1 MDKSIKQSKK
11 ESYFFPFIFFL
22 FAAMHLQAQ
31 NNHLVDTSRYLTL
44 KECINYALQHQ
55 PALNQSRINVSV
67 ARLTNEINASGWYPQ
82 VSLNANLT
90 HYIQLPTSFFAD
102 TSANGG
108 AVKQKTGIAN
118 TVIPTLSVTQALFT
132 PYLLY
137 ASKNA
142 ALLTK
147 QAEQITDSTR
157 INVVASVGKAFYNL
171 LLTLEQINVLTEDTV
186 RLRQNVTDTYHQY
199 MGGIVDETDY
209 EQATITLNNSKALL
223 RQARENVVPQY
234 AVLTQMMGFRADQQ
248 FNVSF
253 DTLQMMN
260 DIAFDTT
267 QQLQYE
273 KRIEFKQLETRKD
286 LQRSLTGY
294 YRNLL
299 LPSVSAFYNYNYEF
313 ESNTLSN
320 LYASAFPNSLIGLS
334 VSWPIFTGFSRV
346 KTVQRSK
353 LQEHLLDWEQE
364 DVKLQIKSEYTSA
377 LANYKT
383 NLYNLGVLQDNVAMA
398 KRVYFVV
405 KLQYN
410 QGIVAYLNVITAESN
425 LISSQTN
432 YINALYQVLSS
443 KIDLQKALGVINY

>member
-1 MDKSIKQSKK
+1 MDKANKQFNKAN
-11 ESYFFPFIFFL
+11 YFFSLIFFL
-22 FAAMHLQAQ
+22 FAAMQLPAQ
-31 NNHLVDTSRYLTL
+31 SNNTADTSRWLTL

-55 PALNQSRINVSV
+55 PALNQSRINISI
-67 ARLTNEINASGWYPQ
+67 ARLTNGINTADWYPQ
-82 VSLNANLT
+82 VNLSANLT

-108 AVKQKTGIAN
+108 TVKQRTGIAN
-118 TVIPTLSVTQALFT
+118 TVIPTISVTQAIFS

-142 ALLTK
+142 ALVTK
-147 QAEQITDSTR
+147 QAEQITDSTS

-171 LLTLEQINVLTEDTV
+171 LLTLEQINVLAEDTV
-186 RLRQNVTDTYHQY
+186 RLSQNVADTYHQY
-199 MGGIVDETDY
+199 VGGIVDETDY
-209 EQATITLNNSKALL
+209 EQATISLNNSKAQL
-223 RQARENVVPQY
+223 RQAKENVIPQY
-234 AVLTQMMGFRADQQ
+234 SALKQLMGFRTDQQ

-253 DTLQMMN
+253 DTLQMIN

-273 KRIEFKQLETRKD
+273 KRIEFKQLQTQKD
-286 LQRSLTGY
+286 LQHSLTGY

-353 LQEHLLDWEQE
+353 LQEHLLDWDQE
-364 DVKLQIKSEYTSA
+364 DLKLRINSEYTQA
-377 LANYKT
+377 LANYKS
-383 NLYNLGVLQDNVAMA
+383 NLYNLQVLQDNVTMA

-405 KLQYN
+405 TLQYK

-443 KIDLQKALGVINY
+443 KIDLQKALGIINY

>member
-1 MDKSIKQSKK
+1 M
-11 ESYFFPFIFFL
+11 IF
-22 FAAMHLQAQ
+22 
-31 NNHLVDTSRYLTL
+31 Y
-44 KECINYALQHQ
+44 
-55 PALNQSRINVSV
+55 
-67 ARLTNEINASGWYPQ
+67 G
-82 VSLNANLT
+82 SL
-90 HYIQLPTSFFAD
+90 I
-102 TSANGG
+102 
-108 AVKQKTGIAN
+108 
-118 TVIPTLSVTQALFT
+118 
-132 PYLLY
+132 
-137 ASKNA
+137 
-142 ALLTK
+142 
-147 QAEQITDSTR
+147 
-157 INVVASVGKAFYNL
+157 
-171 LLTLEQINVLTEDTV
+171 TEDF
-186 RLRQNVTDTYHQY
+186 
-199 MGGIVDETDY
+199 
-209 EQATITLNNSKALL
+209 S
-223 RQARENVVPQY
+223 
-234 AVLTQMMGFRADQQ
+234 FRADQQ

-364 DVKLQIKSEYTSA
+364 DVKLQINSEYTSA

-432 YINALYQVLSS
+432 YINALYHVLSS